1 MQRVSLDRIESLA
14 LSALVNGGTSPEN
27 AVALAKATRITEA
40 QGIASHGLAY
50 IPIYYQHVQCGKV
63 LGNAIPAITSP
74 RSAAFRV
81 DAANGFAH
89 PAISIGFE
97 HLIPAARTYG
107 IAVLNVDR
115 SYNCG
120 VLGVHT
126 GALADAGLIGFGT
139 TNAPASIAPSGG
151 SRPVVGTNPWSFA
164 LPGNTGFLID
174 QSATVIAKSEIMKAK
189 RESRVIPD
197 TWALD
202 ANGKSTTDPEIALT
216 GSMAP
221 SGGYKGVNQALMVE
235 LLAAALSGANL
246 GIQASP
252 FSGTVGGPPG
262 TGQCFIAIDP
272 SISTDFSSQAE
283 LLCKAIIDQGA
294 RLPGVNR
301 RNQMRHAEAEG
312 VLVNPDILE
321 TVKGL
326 AGDDQTEPE

>member
-1 MQRVSLDRIESLA
+1 MERIELEQIESLA
-14 LSALVNGGTSPEN
+14 YQALVNSGTLPEN
-27 AVALAKATRITEA
+27 ADALAKATRITEA

-50 IPIYYQHVQCGKV
+50 IPIYCQHVQCGKV
-63 LGNAIPAITSP
+63 MGDAHPVITRL

-81 DAANGFAH
+81 DAAHGFAH
-89 PAISIGFE
+89 PAIALGFQ
-97 HLIPAARTYG
+97 HLIPAAREHG
-107 IAVLNVDR
+107 IAVLNIDR

-126 GALADAGLIGFGT
+126 GALADAGMIGFGT

-151 SRPVVGTNPWSFA
+151 TKAVVGTNPWSFA
-164 LPGNTGFLID
+164 LPGDSGFLID
-174 QSATVIAKSEIMKAK
+174 QSASVIAKSEIMKAK
-189 RESRVIPD
+189 RESRAIPE

-202 ANGKSTTDPEIALT
+202 PQGQPTTDPEVALT

-252 FSGTVGGPPG
+252 FSGTAGGPPG

-272 SISTDFSSQAE
+272 SISDGFANRVEQ
-283 LLCKAIIDQGA
+283 LCSAILEQDA

-301 RNQMRHAEAEG
+301 RDQMRAATEAG
-312 VLVNPDILE
+312 VLVNPDILN
-321 TVKGL
+321 TVRAL
-326 AGDDQTEPE
+326 ADAPLEK

>member
-1 MQRVSLDRIESLA
+1 MQRVSLDRVESLA
-14 LSALVNGGTSPEN
+14 LSALVNSGTSPEN
-27 AVALAKATRITEA
+27 ALALAKATRITEA

-50 IPIYYQHVQCGKV
+50 LPIYCQHVQCGKV
-63 LGNAIPAITSP
+63 LGDAKPEVTAP

-81 DAANGFAH
+81 DAGNGFAH
-89 PAISIGFE
+89 PAIAMGFE
-97 HLIPAARTYG
+97 YLIPAAREYG
-107 IAVLNVDR
+107 IAVLNIDR

-139 TNAPASIAPSGG
+139 TNAPASVAPSGG
-151 SRPVVGTNPWSFA
+151 NRPVVGTNPWSFA
-164 LPGNTGFLID
+164 LPGDTGFLVD
-174 QSATVIAKSEIMKAK
+174 QSASVIAKSEIMKAK
-189 RESRVIPD
+189 RESRAIPD
-197 TWALD
+197 TWAFD
-202 ANGKSTTDPEIALT
+202 PNGKPTTDPEIALT

-272 SISTDFSSQAE
+272 SISAGFSSQAE
-283 LLCKAIIDQGA
+283 LLCAAIIDQGA

-301 RNQMRHAEAEG
+301 RDQMLHAEAEG

-326 AGDDQTEPE
+326 AGDDKPELS